1 MTFSNDLSLMIDQV
15 TYEINYV
22 DYDEDS
28 FTYPAILTKDRAENL
43 LTDLSIRKVR
53 FTPILN
59 SVFSVTLYQNELSGS
74 HD

>member
-15 TYEINYV
+15 TYEVNYV
-22 DYDEDS
+22 DYDEDN

-59 SVFSVTLYQNELSGS
+59 SVFSVTLYQDELSRS